1 MSSQE
6 GITVMAL
13 RIRNISAILLII
25 SVVLQG
31 VTVFMWSGRNV
42 LKWSVEMPTF
52 LHWERGS
59 MIAAFV
65 IAALGMSLLEIVL
78 REAGETVLAHLG
90 ATAFLMGA
98 VIGIIVE
105 ASVLSAQGS
114 MPALTVVMVAVL
126 FVAEAIFGGALLATG
141 LFP

>member
-1 MSSQE
+1 MSSQ
-6 GITVMAL
+6 GAAVMAL
-13 RIRNISAILLII
+13 PVRNISAILLII

-31 VTVFMWSGRNV
+31 VTVVMWSGRNV
-42 LKWSVEMPTF
+42 LKWSVEMPTY

-65 IAALGMSLLEIVL
+65 IAALGISLLEMVL

-90 ATAFLMGA
+90 ATAFLIGA

-105 ASVLSAQGS
+105 ASVLSAQGTEP
-114 MPALTVVMVAVL
+114 PALTLVMVAGL
-126 FVAEAIFGGALLATG
+126 FVAEAILGGSLVASG
-141 LFP
+141 L